1 MPGLWWDQFEH
12 FSSFIQHVNWL
23 YVCNTFYVWTLN
35 FFLTSSQFSGAKGT
49 QGSSRAINS
58 SSVPYKPIDTCWS
71 ITLPPQH
78 NKARMGQFNF
88 FFPYSNSY
96 QKINKE
102 LSLIYWKSPAT
113 NHKCYLL
120 LYVRIWAMTMYIRHV
135 HQYMACL
142 EFL

>member
-35 FFLTSSQFSGAKGT
+35 FFNQLTDFQVLREPRGQVGQLTPHLFH
-49 QGSSRAINS
+49 
-58 SSVPYKPIDTCWS
+58 TCWS

-78 NKARMGQFNF
+78 NKARIGQFN

-96 QKINKE
+96 QNINKE
-102 LSLIYWKSPAT
+102 LSLIYRKSPAI

-120 LYVRIWAMTMYIRHV
+120 FYVRIWAMTMYIRHV